1 MIKMKRQSVLLVL
14 LTLVIGCSTLSRK
27 RDANQVSSTSSTG
40 IQQPKLVVGIVVDQ
54 MRYDYLTKFYDYYGD
69 DGFKRLMN
77 NGFNAVNHHF
87 NYVPTYTA
95 PGHASIYTGT
105 TPANHGIIGN
115 NWYDKVAKQSI
126 YNVYDNNRVSI
137 GTNGEDGKMSPERL
151 LTSTVTDELKLHTQD
166 RAKVIGISI
175 KDRGAILPAG
185 HLADAAF
192 WFKGKDEARFITSNF
207 YKEELPQWVA
217 DYNDSGKAKSYLTE
231 WNTLYPIETY
241 KASGTD
247 LNNYEKPPRGK
258 EKAVFP
264 YDLKE
269 LAAEN
274 GNYDLLK
281 ATPFGNT
288 VVADLAIAAL
298 EGEQLGKD
306 DVTDFLAVSFS
317 STDYIGHQY
326 GVNSV
331 EVMDTYL
338 RLDLEIARF
347 LKELDDKVGVGNY
360 TLFLTADHGAVHV
373 PAYLHDE
380 GLQAGYFDSRTLRE
394 KLKDHVKKEFGNDA
408 IIENVS
414 NEQVFLNYKVLND
427 INIDNKYIQRYIADY
442 LLGLDNVQKVF
453 TRYEMT
459 QGSFTE
465 GTAALIQKGF
475 HQKRSGDV
483 MYVLDNAVISYS
495 KTGSTHGSAHAY
507 DTHVPCI
514 FYGAGINAG
523 RTARPI
529 FITDIAP
536 TVSTLL
542 GIAFP
547 NGCTGTPINEAL
559 FEK

>member
-1 MIKMKRQSVLLVL
+1 MKRQSVLLVL

-427 INIDNKYIQRYIADY
+427 INIDHKYIQRYIADY

>member
-1 MIKMKRQSVLLVL
+1 MKRQSVLLVL

-192 WFKGKDEARFITSNF
+192 WFKGKDEARFITSDF

-427 INIDNKYIQRYIADY
+427 INIDHKYIQRYIADY

>member
-1 MIKMKRQSVLLVL
+1 MKRQSVLLVL

-192 WFKGKDEARFITSNF
+192 WFKGKDEARFITSDF

-414 NEQVFLNYKVLND
+414 N
-427 INIDNKYIQRYIADY
+427 
-442 LLGLDNVQKVF
+442 
-453 TRYEMT
+453 
-459 QGSFTE
+459 
-465 GTAALIQKGF
+465 
-475 HQKRSGDV
+475 
-483 MYVLDNAVISYS
+483 
-495 KTGSTHGSAHAY
+495 
-507 DTHVPCI
+507 
-514 FYGAGINAG
+514 
-523 RTARPI
+523 
-529 FITDIAP
+529 
-536 TVSTLL
+536 
-542 GIAFP
+542 
-547 NGCTGTPINEAL
+547 
-559 FEK
+559 

>member
-1 MIKMKRQSVLLVL
+1 MKRQSVLLVL

-126 YNVYDNNRVSI
+126 YNVYDNNRFSI

-192 WFKGKDEARFITSNF
+192 WFKGKDEARFITSDF

-241 KASGTD
+241 KASGAD

-281 ATPFGNT
+281 ATPLGNT

-427 INIDNKYIQRYIADY
+427 INIDHKYIQRYIADY

>member
-1 MIKMKRQSVLLVL
+1 MKRQSVLLVL

-217 DYNDSGKAKSYLTE
+217 DYNDSGKAKSYLTK

-427 INIDNKYIQRYIADY
+427 INIDHKYIQRYIADY

>member
-192 WFKGKDEARFITSNF
+192 WFKGKDEARFITSDF

-269 LAAEN
+269 LAADN

-427 INIDNKYIQRYIADY
+427 INIDHKYIQRYIADY

>member
-1 MIKMKRQSVLLVL
+1 MKRQSVLLVL
-14 LTLVIGCSTLSRK
+14 LTLVMGCSTLSRK

-77 NGFNAVNHHF
+77 NGFNAVNHNF

-192 WFKGKDEARFITSNF
+192 WFKGKDEARFITSDF

-427 INIDNKYIQRYIADY
+427 INIDHKYIQRYIADY

>member
-1 MIKMKRQSVLLVL
+1 MKRQSVLLVL

-27 RDANQVSSTSSTG
+27 RAANQVSSTSSTG

-192 WFKGKDEARFITSNF
+192 WFKGKDEARFITSDF

-373 PAYLHDE
+373 PAYLHDK

-427 INIDNKYIQRYIADY
+427 INIDHKYIQRYIADY

>member
-192 WFKGKDEARFITSNF
+192 WFKGKDEARFITSDF

-427 INIDNKYIQRYIADY
+427 INIDHKYIQRYIADY

>member
-1 MIKMKRQSVLLVL
+1 MKRQSVLLVL

-27 RDANQVSSTSSTG
+27 RDASQVSSTSSTG

-192 WFKGKDEARFITSNF
+192 WFKGKNEARFITSNF

-394 KLKDHVKKEFGNDA
+394 KLKDQVKKEFGNDA

-427 INIDNKYIQRYIADY
+427 INIDHKYIQRYIADY

-475 HQKRSGDV
+475 HQKRSGDI

-536 TVSTLL
+536 TISTLL

>member
-1 MIKMKRQSVLLVL
+1 MKRQSVLLVL

>member
-1 MIKMKRQSVLLVL
+1 MKRQSVLLVL

-394 KLKDHVKKEFGNDA
+394 KLKDQVKKEFGNDA

-427 INIDNKYIQRYIADY
+427 INIDHKYIQRYIADY

-475 HQKRSGDV
+475 HQKRSGDI

-536 TVSTLL
+536 TISTLL